1 MQHLQNARGC
11 LLSLDTARRVLKI
24 EAQAIQDVFARLD
37 ESFEKAVDILFACK
51 GRVVV
56 TGMGKSGLI
65 GRKISA
71 TLSSTGTPS
80 FFLHPADA
88 LHGDLGMLARGD
100 AILAVSY
107 GGETDEIIQL
117 LEALKRLEAPLVT
130 LTGKTNSTLAK
141 ASDVVLDVSVREE
154 ACSLNLAPTAS
165 TTVAMAVGDALAVSL
180 LERRGF
186 QPQDFADLHPAG
198 RLGTKLLRVEHTMH
212 TGDDLPRVSLN
223 TPMVDVI
230 HEMSS
235 KGLGMTTVLEPD
247 GRLAGIVTDG
257 DLRRLMEK
265 HRGATLEMSAGA
277 AMTRNPQTIG
287 PHVLASEALNQMEKR
302 KITSVVVVD
311 DSKKVVGVVHLHD
324 LWTLELI

>member
-1 MQHLQNARGC
+1 MQRLQKQGGC
-11 LLSLDTARRVLKI
+11 SLSLDTARRVLRI
-24 EAQAIQDVFARLD
+24 EAQAIQDVLARLD
-37 ESFEKAVDILFACK
+37 KTFEKAVDLLFACK

-56 TGMGKSGLI
+56 TGMGKSGLV
-65 GRKISA
+65 GRKVSA

-100 AILAVSY
+100 SLLAVSY
-107 GGETDEIIQL
+107 SGETEEIIQL
-117 LEALKRLEAPLVT
+117 LEALKRLEAPLIT
-130 LTGKTNSTLAK
+130 LTGRTQSTLAK
-141 ASDVVLDVSVREE
+141 ASDVTLDVSVREE

-186 QPQDFADLHPAG
+186 QPNDFAELHPAG
-198 RLGTKLLRVEHTMH
+198 RLGRKLLRVENKMH
-212 TGDDLPRVSLN
+212 AGDALPRVGLD
-223 TPMVDVI
+223 TPMPDVI

-235 KGLGMTTVLEPD
+235 KGLGMTTVLEQD

-265 HRGATLEMSAGA
+265 HHGATLEMNAGA

-311 DSKKVVGVVHLHD
+311 ESKKVLGVVHLHD
-324 LWTLELI
+324 LWTLQLM

>member
-1 MQHLQNARGC
+1 M
-11 LLSLDTARRVLKI
+11 SLDTARRVLKI
-24 EAQAIQDVFARLD
+24 EAQALQDVLARLD
-37 ESFEKAVDILFACK
+37 DTFEKAVDILFACK
-51 GRVVV
+51 GHVVI

-100 AILAVSY
+100 AMLAVSY
-107 GGETDEIIQL
+107 GGETEEIIQL

-130 LTGKTNSTLAK
+130 LTGKIQSTLAK

-186 QPQDFADLHPAG
+186 QPEDFAELHPAG
-198 RLGTKLLRVEHTMH
+198 RLGTKLLRVENKMH
-212 TGDDLPRVSLN
+212 AGDALPRVAVDA
-223 TPMVDVI
+223 PMPEVI
-230 HEMSS
+230 HEMSR
-235 KGLGMTTVLEPD
+235 KGLGMTTVLEAD
-247 GRLAGIVTDG
+247 GRLAGILTDG

-265 HRGATLEMSAGA
+265 HRGATLEMTAGS

-311 DSKKVVGVVHLHD
+311 EARKVLGVVHLHD

>member
-1 MQHLQNARGC
+1 
-11 LLSLDTARRVLKI
+11 LKI
-24 EAQAIQDVFARLD
+24 EAQALQDVLARLD
-37 ESFEKAVDILFACK
+37 DTFEKAVDILFACK
-51 GRVVV
+51 GHVVI

-100 AILAVSY
+100 AMLAVSY
-107 GGETDEIIQL
+107 GGETEEIIQL

-130 LTGKTNSTLAK
+130 LTGKIQSTLAK

-186 QPQDFADLHPAG
+186 QPEDFAELHPAG
-198 RLGTKLLRVEHTMH
+198 RLGTKLLRVENKMH
-212 TGDDLPRVSLN
+212 AGDALPRVAVDA
-223 TPMVDVI
+223 PMPEVI
-230 HEMSS
+230 HEMSR
-235 KGLGMTTVLEPD
+235 KGLGMTTVLEAD
-247 GRLAGIVTDG
+247 GRLAGILTDG

-265 HRGATLEMSAGA
+265 HRGATLEMTAGS

-311 DSKKVVGVVHLHD
+311 EARKVLGVVHLHD

>member
-1 MQHLQNARGC
+1 M
-11 LLSLDTARRVLKI
+11 SLETARRVLKI
-24 EAQAIQDVFARLD
+24 EAQAIQDVLARLD
-37 ESFEKAVDILFACK
+37 DTFEKAVDLLFHCT

-56 TGMGKSGLI
+56 TGMGKSGLV

-100 AILAVSY
+100 AMFAVSY
-107 GGETDEIIQL
+107 GGETGEIVQL
-117 LEALKRLEAPLVT
+117 LEPLKRLEAPLIT
-130 LTGKTNSTLAK
+130 LTGKMHSTLAK
-141 ASDVVLDVSVREE
+141 VSDVVIDVSVREE

-186 QPQDFADLHPAG
+186 QPNDFAELHPAG
-198 RLGTKLLRVEHTMH
+198 RLGRKLLRVEHKMH
-212 TGDDLPRVSLN
+212 TGEAIPRVATD
-223 TPMVDVI
+223 TPMPEVI
-230 HEMSS
+230 HEMSR
-235 KGLGMTTVLEPD
+235 KGLGMTTVLESD

-257 DLRRLMEK
+257 DLRRLMEQ
-265 HRGATLEMSAGA
+265 HRGATLEMAAGE

-287 PHVLASEALNQMEKR
+287 PRVLASEALNQMEKR

-311 DSKKVVGVVHLHD
+311 QEKRVLGVLHLHD
-324 LWTLELI
+324 LWGLQLV

>member
-1 MQHLQNARGC
+1 
-11 LLSLDTARRVLKI
+11 LSLDTARRVLKI
-24 EAQAIQDVFARLD
+24 EAQAIQDVFTRLD
-37 ESFEKAVDILFACK
+37 DSFEKAVDILFACK

-56 TGMGKSGLI
+56 TGMGKSGLV

-107 GGETDEIIQL
+107 GGETEEIVHL
-117 LEALKRLEAPLVT
+117 LETLKRLESPLVT
-130 LTGKTNSTLAK
+130 LTGKMQSTLAK
-141 ASDVVLDVSVREE
+141 ASDVSLDVSVREE

-186 QPQDFADLHPAG
+186 QPEDFAELHPAG
-198 RLGTKLLRVEHTMH
+198 RLGTKLLRVENKMH
-212 TGDDLPRVSLN
+212 AGNALPRVAVDA
-223 TPMVDVI
+223 PMPEVI

-235 KGLGMTTVLEPD
+235 KGLGMTTVLDAD
-247 GRLAGIVTDG
+247 GRLAGILTDG

-265 HRGATLEMSAGA
+265 HRGTTLEMTAGA

-311 DSKKVVGVVHLHD
+311 ETKKVLGVVHLHD
-324 LWTLELI
+324 LWTLELM

>member
-1 MQHLQNARGC
+1 M
-11 LLSLDTARRVLKI
+11 SLDTARRVLKI

-37 ESFEKAVDILFACK
+37 ASFEKAVDVLFNCK
-51 GRVVV
+51 GRVVA

-71 TLSSTGTPS
+71 TFSSTGTPS
-80 FFLHPADA
+80 FFLHPAEA

-100 AILAVSY
+100 AMLAVSY

-117 LEALKRLEAPLVT
+117 LEALKRLEVPLIT
-130 LTGKTNSTLAK
+130 LTGKIRSTLAE
-141 ASDVVLDVSVREE
+141 ASEVALDVSVREE

-186 QPQDFADLHPAG
+186 RPDDFAALHPAG
-198 RLGTKLLRVEHTMH
+198 RLGRKLLRVEHKMH
-212 TGDDLPRVSLN
+212 AGDALPRVYAN
-223 TPMVDVI
+223 TPMPDVI
-230 HEMSS
+230 HEMSR

-247 GRLAGIVTDG
+247 GRLAGILTDG

-265 HRGATLEMSAGA
+265 HRGATLEMTAGA
-277 AMTRNPQTIG
+277 CMTRSPQTIG
-287 PHVLASEALNQMEKR
+287 PHVLASEALNLMEKR

-311 DSKKVVGVVHLHD
+311 EAKAVLGVVHLHD
-324 LWTLELI
+324 LWTLELM

>member
-1 MQHLQNARGC
+1 M
-11 LLSLDTARRVLKI
+11 SLETARRVLRI
-24 EAQAIQDVFARLD
+24 EAQAILDVFARLD
-37 ESFEKAVDILFACK
+37 ATFEKAVDVLFACK

-56 TGMGKSGLI
+56 TGMGKSGLV

-100 AILAVSY
+100 SVLAVSY
-107 GGETDEIIQL
+107 GGETEEIVYL
-117 LEALKRLEAPLVT
+117 LEALKRLEAPLIT
-130 LTGKTNSTLAK
+130 LTGKLGSTLAT
-141 ASDVVLDVSVREE
+141 ASDVAIDVSVREE

-186 QPQDFADLHPAG
+186 QTQDFANLHPAG
-198 RLGTKLLRVEHTMH
+198 RLGTKLLRVEHMMH
-212 TGDDLPRVSLN
+212 SGDVLPHVATD
-223 TPMVDVI
+223 TPMPEVI

-247 GRLAGIVTDG
+247 GSLAGIVTDG

-265 HRGATLEMSAGA
+265 HRGATLEMTAGA

-302 KITSVVVVD
+302 KITSVVVVSE
-311 DSKKVVGVVHLHD
+311 SKKVLGVVHLHD
-324 LWTLELI
+324 LWTLQLV

>member
-1 MQHLQNARGC
+1 M
-11 LLSLDTARRVLKI
+11 SLETARRVLKI

-37 ESFEKAVDILFACK
+37 ASFEKAVDILFACK

-56 TGMGKSGLI
+56 TGMGKSGLV

-100 AILAVSY
+100 SVLAVSY
-107 GGETDEIIQL
+107 GGETEEIIHL
-117 LEALKRLEAPLVT
+117 LEALKRLEAPLLT
-130 LTGKTNSTLAK
+130 LTGKLQSTLAK
-141 ASDVVLDVSVREE
+141 ASDVTLDVSVREE

-212 TGDDLPRVSLN
+212 TGDALPQVSLN
-223 TPMVDVI
+223 APMPEVI
-230 HEMSS
+230 HEMSR
-235 KGLGMTTVLEPD
+235 KGLGMTTVLEAD

-265 HRGATLEMSAGA
+265 HRGATLEMSAGV

-311 DSKKVVGVVHLHD
+311 ESRKVLGVVHLHD
-324 LWTLELI
+324 LWTLELM

>member
-1 MQHLQNARGC
+1 M
-11 LLSLDTARRVLKI
+11 SLETARRVLKI
-24 EAQAIQDVFARLD
+24 EAQAIQDVLARLD
-37 ESFEKAVDILFACK
+37 DTFEKAVDLLFHCR

-56 TGMGKSGLI
+56 TGMGKSGLV

-100 AILAVSY
+100 AMFAVSY
-107 GGETDEIIQL
+107 GGETGEIVQL
-117 LEALKRLEAPLVT
+117 LEPLKRLEAPLIT
-130 LTGKTNSTLAK
+130 LTGKMHSTLAK
-141 ASDVVLDVSVREE
+141 VSDVVIDVSVREE

-186 QPQDFADLHPAG
+186 QPNDFAELHPAG
-198 RLGTKLLRVEHTMH
+198 RLGRKLLRVEHKMH
-212 TGDDLPRVSLN
+212 TGEAIPRVATD
-223 TPMVDVI
+223 TPMPEVI
-230 HEMSS
+230 HEMSR
-235 KGLGMTTVLEPD
+235 KGLGMTTVLESD

-257 DLRRLMEK
+257 DLRRLMEQ
-265 HRGATLEMSAGA
+265 HRGATLEMAAGE

-287 PHVLASEALNQMEKR
+287 PRVLASEALNQMEKR

-311 DSKKVVGVVHLHD
+311 QEKRVLGVLHLHD
-324 LWTLELI
+324 LWGLQLV